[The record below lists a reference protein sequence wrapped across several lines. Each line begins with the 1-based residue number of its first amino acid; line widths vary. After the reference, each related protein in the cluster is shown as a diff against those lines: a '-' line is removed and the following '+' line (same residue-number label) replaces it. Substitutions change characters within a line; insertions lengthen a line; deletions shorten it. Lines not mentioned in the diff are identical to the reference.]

1 MMATPTVQEIIEAAL
16 AKAAEMNSQ
25 ETDGDWLE
33 VVTVESAPYIKEW
46 DVAECWHWDEWPDRE
61 THFPNTTRQDVG
73 IDAVARRRSDG
84 KHIAIQCKSRQL
96 DDEGRGDSIKSNEVA
111 KFAAASASDVWAE
124 RWIVT
129 NGANPLASGA
139 AQSASMHTE
148 PLKLVNI
155 TSDLQQQRQAN
166 AAAEESEQG
175 QPDAD
180 GNESLQSKSSM
191 QEEAVASSVRILRE
205 QEGSQSGGL
214 PLGEARG
221 RIILPCGT
229 GKTRISLRIIEEL
242 TPAGGLSIVL
252 CPSIALVGQI
262 RREYLQH
269 ASVPLDVL
277 AVCSDAT
284 AGYDPKKEGSRNA
297 TLDPTVDN
305 SNVSASEVK
314 GKVTTD
320 PGEIADWMRR
330 DRIGDGIKV
339 LIGTY
344 QSSARVSEALLKA
357 GVRGQVMIADE
368 AHRTAGLKRRNSKT
382 AAAGQEE
389 KKLRDFTVCHDNA
402 RFPVTYRVYQTATPR
417 IYDGKRPT
425 GNPNW
430 IVRSMDD
437 ETTFGVELYRKSY
450 LEAVRN
456 RWLSD
461 YRIIALGINDPEAF
475 RTANELAKA
484 TKSTGR
490 GQLTTTDYLR
500 GLAFALTMGG
510 GTQGDKVDVKS
521 CIAFMNTVDKSRNM
535 AADLQTGKVKQWV
548 SRWLGENADGRAV
561 ADYSLE
567 HLDASSNAAARETAK
582 GRLAGA
588 DSAHPHGIIN
598 VGIFGEGTDSPSLS
612 AVAFLEARKSPI
624 DVVQAVGRAMRTAPG
639 KELGYIVCPILVPPS
654 ADPEK
659 WLSTSAPEE
668 GWQELGQILLA
679 LRAHDRRI
687 EENLEELLQ
696 LYIPKPPPVERTLVA
711 VARGEGRRIQYG
723 EVEGPPGAARE
734 AVEQVLAGK
743 SRAEAGIRRLDEQA
757 AHGREPSAGE
767 QASASRYAR
776 GPAARRKES
785 AAVGGEL
792 EVRQAA
798 DDWERPDIG
807 EPVEMTQVLT
817 AKRNDD
823 GTDELRTDAVARDKP
838 QAGAARGIVNI
849 QKTKAKA
856 RKMINTGEGGIRVRR
871 GGQRQ
876 PQKSAK
882 ERAEEQGQLMLK
894 LSGLEDHGS
903 AIRMNLLSKSG
914 LSDNRVLRD
923 LNILESSVS
932 EAAHHMRADG
942 LQPPLNKHFQLDR
955 LKETDRK
962 QADGCTIAALLM
974 MNAAMLHQRISDGG
988 WLSGISDLSL
998 IKNQTDVVRTIS
1010 REWERIMRH
1019 DFRPVLEP
1027 ALEAIYAVETTGK
1040 TAGLERALHHLAAE
1054 AERIAETYADMGADH
1069 AGPLFNRVMGNQ
1081 ASDGAFFTRPVAASL
1096 AARLT
1101 LDVCGDQN
1109 WSDTEVWRKHKIVDL
1124 ACGSGTLL
1132 AAMLTDMKRR
1142 ALDTGADDEKLTQL
1156 QKLAVED
1163 IIKGLDINPVSLQ
1176 LAASQLTADNH
1187 RVSYR
1192 RMGLHLMPYG
1202 PDKHAPD
1209 RVHAGTLELLG
1220 QRAVVQ
1226 RPAELDLGDD
1236 AIGSRATWEA
1246 TDDTEL
1252 EDAVDAAKKAR
1263 IVVMNP
1269 PFTNRAN
1276 MGEKFAKETQ
1286 KALRARADSLEQ
1298 KLTQADPALM
1308 EFADKNSI
1316 RPLFVGLADHC
1327 VERSDGVLTMINP
1340 TIALTTPS
1348 GQQERLALAQR
1359 FHIHTILT
1367 SHQPRNI
1374 NLSQHTN
1381 INESIVVMRRHD
1393 GDKPPTRFINL
1404 DRMPADDDEA
1414 ADFHRCLLDCE
1425 EGLIASGWGEVSH
1438 WPAERIEAGDWT
1450 PSVFRSPVLAEAAY
1464 EYANH
1469 ESLLRMED
1477 QEVVPSA
1484 VLDGGAQLRE
1494 FGIADAD
1501 ALGGFPV
1508 LYSKSAEVQRTI
1520 RGVPDQHRAPTTP
1533 VPRNEWV
1540 EVPGMDGRQ
1549 HPLTARRILPQ
1560 ASHLLVTSG
1569 QDTRT
1574 GRLTA
1579 VAQKELC
1586 VGVGWLPLPGVTLR
1600 QAKASAVFLNS
1611 TAGRLQLLRNPG
1623 RKLEFPQYRPA
1634 GLKTIRLP
1642 DLANSGL
1649 VDKLARCWE
1658 ATADTE
1664 VPQYRDGECE
1674 VRRLWDEAVAEAMG
1688 WDATDLKRLRLLL
1701 HREPHVRGLGYGQ
1714 HADEVEVDPAVR
1726 ERFTELADRWYMET
1740 CLMSNS
1746 DRAAAHPDHM
1756 EIISMG
1762 EPVVPLILER
1772 MQDGR
1777 GHWDYA
1783 LGNIT
1788 GANPVK
1794 RADWGNIAAI
1804 HASWLEWGEAN
1815 GYI

>member
-1 MMATPTVQEIIEAAL
+1 METSTAREIIETAIR
-16 AKAAEMNSQ
+16 KTAEMNPQ
-25 ETDGDWLE
+25 ETHGEWLE

-46 DVAECWHWDEWPDRE
+46 DIAACWHWDDWPERKQR
-61 THFPNTTRQDVG
+61 FPKTTKKDAG
-73 IDAVARRRSDG
+73 IDAVARRRGDG
-84 KHIAIQCKSRQL
+84 RFIAIQCKSRKL
-96 DDEGRGDSIKSNEVA
+96 DEEGRGASIKDDEIA
-111 KFAAASASDVWAE
+111 KFGLSSASEFWAE
-124 RWIVT
+124 RWLVT
-129 NGANPLASGA
+129 NGDNPLSSGA
-139 AQSASMHTE
+139 EDALALHDK
-148 PLKLVNI
+148 PLKRVNI
-155 TSDLQQQRQAN
+155 TNDLHEQQQAN
-166 AAAEESEQG
+166 ASAE
-175 QPDAD
+175 D
-180 GNESLQSKSSM
+180 GGRGEPSTDGDEGLQTKSAM
-191 QEEAVASSVRILRE
+191 QDEAVANSVRILRE
-205 QEGSQSGGL
+205 QERSDSGGL
-214 PLGEARG
+214 PVGEARG

-229 GKTRISLRIIEEL
+229 GKTRISLRVIEEL

-262 RREYLQH
+262 RREYLQY
-269 ASVPLDVL
+269 ASIPIDVL

-284 AGYDPKKEGSRNA
+284 AGYDPKKEGTRNA

-320 PGEIADWMRR
+320 AGEIAVWMRQSAS
-330 DRIGDGIKV
+330 GNGIKV

-344 QSSARVSEALLKA
+344 QSSARVSEALLNA
-357 GVRGQVMIADE
+357 GARACALIADE
-368 AHRTAGLKRRNSKT
+368 AHRTAGLKRKNSKS
-382 AAAGQEE
+382 AAVNEE
-389 KKLRDFTVCHDNA
+389 EQRLRDFTVCHDND

-417 IYDGKRPT
+417 IYGGKPPT
-425 GNPNW
+425 GNPDW

-461 YRIIALGINDPEAF
+461 YRIIAMGINDPEAYE
-475 RTANELAKA
+475 TANELAKA

-490 GQLTTTDYLR
+490 AQLTTTDYLR

-510 GTQGDKVDVKS
+510 ATQGDEVDIKS
-521 CIAFMNTVDKSRNM
+521 CIAFMNTVDKSKNM
-535 AADLQTGKVKQWV
+535 AADLQTDNVKKWV
-548 SRWLGENADGRAV
+548 SRWLDENAKGRA
-561 ADYSLE
+561 ASDYSLE

-582 GRLAGA
+582 GRLATA
-588 DSAHPHGIIN
+588 DAAHPHGIIN

-612 AVAFLEARKSPI
+612 AVAFLEARKSPV

-639 KELGYIVCPILVPPS
+639 KELGYIVCPILIPPT

-659 WLSTSAPEE
+659 WLSNSAAEE

-679 LRAHDRRI
+679 LRAHDQRI

-711 VARGEGRRIQYG
+711 VAMGEGRRIQYG
-723 EVEGPPGAARE
+723 EVEGPPGAAQE
-734 AVEQVLAGK
+734 AVEQALAGK
-743 SRAEAGIRRLDEQA
+743 SRARAGIRRLSEK
-757 AHGREPSAGE
+757 S
-767 QASASRYAR
+767 
-776 GPAARRKES
+776 
-785 AAVGGEL
+785 
-792 EVRQAA
+792 A
-798 DDWERPDIG
+798 DDG
-807 EPVEMTQVLT
+807 ESGAFRIRDEPGEYDVSTTGDALEITQVLT
-817 AKRNDD
+817 GKKNND
-823 GTDELRTDAVARDKP
+823 GTVELRADSVARDKP
-838 QAGAARGIVNI
+838 KAGAARGVVNI
-849 QKTKAKA
+849 LRTKAKA
-856 RKMINTGEGGIRVRR
+856 RKMINAGEGGIRVQP
-871 GGQRQ
+871 GGQRK
-876 PQKSAK
+876 PRKTAK

-914 LSDNRVLRD
+914 LSGNRVIRD
-923 LNILESSVS
+923 LNILESSVA
-932 EAAHHMRADG
+932 EGAHHMRADG
-942 LQPPLNKHFQLDR
+942 LLAALNSHFGLDQ
-955 LKETDRK
+955 LKETGKK
-962 QADGCTIAALLM
+962 QADGCTIGALLM
-974 MNAAMLHQRISDGG
+974 MNAAMLHQRISNGG
-988 WLSGISDLSL
+988 WLSGISDLSR
-998 IKNQTDVVRTIS
+998 IKNQADVVQKLS

-1019 DFRPVLEP
+1019 DSRPVLEP

-1101 LDVCGDQN
+1101 LDACGDQD
-1109 WSDTEVWRKHKIVDL
+1109 WSDPEVWRRHKTVDL

-1132 AAMLTDMKRR
+1132 AAMLSDMKRR
-1142 ALDTGADDEKLTQL
+1142 ALDKGADAETLNQL

-1163 IIKGLDINPVSLQ
+1163 VIKGLDINPVSLQ
-1176 LAASQLTADNH
+1176 LAASQLTAGNQ

-1209 RVHAGTLELLG
+1209 RVHAGTLELMG
-1220 QRAVVQ
+1220 QRAVVE
-1226 RPAELDLGDD
+1226 RPDELDLDD
-1236 AIGSRATWEA
+1236 FAIDSQATWEA
-1246 TDDTEL
+1246 TDETEL
-1252 EDAVDAAKKAR
+1252 EDAVDAVKNAR
-1263 IVVMNP
+1263 IVIMNP

-1298 KLTQADPALM
+1298 KLTQADPALL

-1327 VERSDGVLTMINP
+1327 VGRSDGVLTMINP

-1348 GQQERLALAQR
+1348 GQQERLALGQR

-1367 SHQPRNI
+1367 SHQPGNI

-1404 DRMPADDDEA
+1404 DRLPADDDEA

-1425 EGLIASGWGEVSH
+1425 QGLIANGWGEVSH
-1438 WPAERIEAGDWT
+1438 WPAERIKAGDWT
-1450 PSVFRSPVLAEAAY
+1450 PSVFRSPGLAEAAY

-1469 ESLLRMED
+1469 ESLLRMGD

-1494 FGIADAD
+1494 FGQADAD
-1501 ALGGFPV
+1501 APGGFPV
-1508 LYSKSAEVQRTI
+1508 LYSKSAAVQQTI

-1569 QDTRT
+1569 QDTGT

-1579 VAQKELC
+1579 VAQQELC

-1600 QAKASAVFLNS
+1600 QAKAAAVFLNS

-1634 GLKTIRLP
+1634 GLKNIRLP
-1642 DLANSGL
+1642 NLSNSGL
-1649 VDKLARCWE
+1649 VDKLAQCWE
-1658 ATADTE
+1658 ATVETV
-1664 VPQYRDGECE
+1664 VPQFRDGECE
-1674 VRRLWDEAVAEAMG
+1674 VRRLWDQAVAEAMG
-1688 WDATDLKRLRLLL
+1688 WDAAELKRLRLLL

-1746 DRAAAHPDHM
+1746 ERAAAHPDHM

-1804 HASWLEWGEAN
+1804 HAAWLEWGEAN
-1815 GYI
+1815 GYT